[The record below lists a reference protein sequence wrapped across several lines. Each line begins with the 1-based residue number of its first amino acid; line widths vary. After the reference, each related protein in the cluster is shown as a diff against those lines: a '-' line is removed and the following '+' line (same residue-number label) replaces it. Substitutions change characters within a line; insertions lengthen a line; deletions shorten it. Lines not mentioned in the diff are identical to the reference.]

1 MTVSPYLLDRNES
14 LLSAELLVFEKPDEL
29 GTQRGQHPKGA
40 HICTDKTRTK
50 QIGAYKYCNSIF
62 PVITVHVFEL
72 NIKMRN

>member
-50 QIGAYKYCNSIF
+50 QIGQGGYKIDGEDS
-62 PVITVHVFEL
+62 
-72 NIKMRN
+72 